1 MEANPV
7 VLIVDDEKHTRDG
20 LRRALEDKYEVY
32 IADSMEAAMNI
43 LAAEKVDILI
53 TDLRMQESDTGMKLL
68 ERAKTLDPAPVCLMM
83 TAYGSV
89 DVAVEAMK
97 RGAYDY
103 LTKPVDLDRLEILIA
118 RALKGRS
125 TEEEVISLRKQVNT
139 RFSFD
144 KILGSSPVMKEVF
157 DIAEQV
163 APTRATVLIEGESG
177 TGKELF
183 AKAIHQLS
191 TRKNSPFVAVHCQA
205 LPAQLLE
212 SELFGHEK
220 GAFTGA
226 IEKRIGRFE
235 YANNGTIFLD
245 EIGDIEPQIQVKLL
259 RVIQERS
266 FERLGSNKTV
276 QVDVRIIAATN
287 RNLEKEVAEGRFRE
301 DLYYRLN
308 VIKMTLPPLRDRLSD
323 IPILAHSFLKEF
335 ALENG
340 KQIFEIS
347 PEAMDILQNYSWR
360 GNVREL
366 RSSIESAVAMARG
379 DKLLVKDF
387 PPSIR
392 ENRMESKIITHGS
405 TTNPDMTMDE
415 IEKQAIINALKQTS
429 GHRTK
434 AAQKLGISRRTLH
447 RKLKEFGI
455 EE

>member
-1 MEANPV
+1 MNPV

-20 LRRALEDKYEVY
+20 LRRALEDDYEVY
-32 IADSMEAAMNI
+32 VADSLAAAMNI
-43 LAAEKVDILI
+43 LEGEKVDVVL
-53 TDLRMQESDTGMKLL
+53 TDLRMQEADTGMKLL
-68 ERAKTLDPAPVCLMM
+68 DRAKTLDPAPVCLMM

-103 LTKPVDLDRLEILIA
+103 LTKPVDLDRLELLIA
-118 RALKGRS
+118 RALKARK
-125 TEEEVISLRKQVNT
+125 TEEEVVTLRKQVGD
-139 RFSFD
+139 RFGLD
-144 KILGSSPVMKEVF
+144 KIIGSSPVMKDVF

-191 TRKNSPFVAVHCQA
+191 PRKNSAFVAVHCQA

-226 IEKRIGRFE
+226 LEKRVGRFE
-235 YANNGTIFLD
+235 FADHGTIFLD

-266 FERLGSNKTV
+266 FERLGSNKTI

-287 RNLEKEVAEGRFRE
+287 KDLEKEVAEGRFRE

-308 VIKMTLPPLRDRLSD
+308 VVKITLPPLRDRQDD
-323 IPILAHSFLKEF
+323 IPVLANAFLREF
-335 ALENG
+335 AKENQ
-340 KQIFEIS
+340 KPVTEIS
-347 PEAMDILQNYSWR
+347 PEAMEMLCQYSWR

-366 RSSIESAVAMARG
+366 RSAIESAVALARG

-387 PPSIR
+387 PASVR
-392 ENRMESKIITHGS
+392 ENRSAVVNGMHPTSGGA
-405 TTNPDMTMDE
+405 PLTMDD
-415 IEKQAIINALKQTS
+415 IEKQAIINALRQTG
-429 GHRTK
+429 GHRTL
-434 AAQKLGISRRTLH
+434 AAEKLAISRRTLH
-447 RKLKEFGI
+447 RKLKSYGI

>member
-1 MEANPV
+1 MNPI

-32 IADSMEAAMNI
+32 VADSMEAALNI
-43 LAAEKVDILI
+43 MEAEKVDILI
-53 TDLRMQESDTGMKLL
+53 TDLKMQEADTGMKLL
-68 ERAKTLDPAPVCLMM
+68 DRAKTLDPAPVCLMM

-118 RALKGRS
+118 RALKSRK
-125 TEEEVISLRKQVNT
+125 TEEEVVTLRKQVAT
-139 RFSFD
+139 KFHFD
-144 KILGSSPVMKEVF
+144 NILGSSPVMKEVF

-191 TRKNSPFVAVHCQA
+191 PRKNSPFVAVHCQA

-287 RNLEKEVAEGRFRE
+287 KDLEREVAEGRFRE

-308 VIKMTLPPLRDRLSD
+308 VIKITLPPLRDRRGD
-323 IPILAHSFLKEF
+323 IPILANAFLKEF
-335 ALENG
+335 AQENG
-340 KQIFEIS
+340 KQISEIS
-347 PEAMDILQNYSWR
+347 AEALDVLQNYSWR

-366 RSSIESAVAMARG
+366 RSAIESAVAMSRG
-379 DKLLVKDF
+379 DKLFIKDF
-387 PPSIR
+387 PPAVR
-392 ENRMESKIITHGS
+392 ENKDEFTSKSNGTKISG
-405 TTNPDMTMDE
+405 NMTMEE
-415 IEKQAIINALKQTS
+415 IEKQAIINALKQTG
-429 GHRTK
+429 GHRTH
-434 AAQKLGISRRTLH
+434 AAEKLGISRRTLH

-455 EE
+455 E